1 VGRSLHGF
9 FKYKKREREKKSEM
23 LESEALSSRH
33 VVMAGQ
39 FLYSNIIDK

>member
-1 VGRSLHGF
+1 MGCSLHGF
-9 FKYKKREREKKSEM
+9 FKYKKREGEKKSEM
-23 LESEALSSRH
+23 LESGALSSRH